1 MKLPFSLFLALKYL
15 RPKRSFVSAVTLISV
30 IGVTLGCAV
39 LIVVLSV
46 MTGFDDMWRQKIL
59 SFNAHITVKT
69 ANRVMRDYESQT
81 EKLAGVAGVSGVA
94 AYLEGLVFMEFNG
107 RIYTPVLRG
116 VDPEEQKKV
125 SRVPSSMFSG
135 EYDLRGDQ
143 IVIGRSVAEKL
154 GISLGDE
161 VVVYSPQ
168 SFMRQNQI
176 RLPEEL
182 TVSGIFE
189 VGMHQFDS
197 GFCFAS
203 RQTARRLYEVDRGV
217 HGLKVMTD
225 DPYETPLL
233 AERIRAELN
242 DPNCRVVTWQEQNR
256 QLFSALQV
264 EKKMMLFLLIFITI
278 VASFGIMNTLITLA
292 VQKTREVGLL
302 KSLGF
307 SSGSVMRIFIWLGAI
322 QGVVGTG
329 VGLSLGWLILRYR
342 NDLLNFLSYRC
353 NMELLPEE
361 LYQLSQIPAHTTG
374 GDVALVAGLVIVICT
389 FSGVVPALRAA
400 RMDPVDALRYE

>member
-233 AERIRAELN
+233 AERIRTELN

-400 RMDPVDALRYE
+400 RMDPVDALRHE